1 MKFPAKTLSV
11 VERTTGIL
19 AILVAV
25 ALAGYWWLQFVLT
38 PGVLWLLELCWIV
51 MVVGTIGVL
60 LGVAAYWFLARPTV
74 LPGMVVVTAGLA
86 LLWGWWW
93 LDRTFDLWGAWAI
106 DQADPT
112 SVDRANLG
120 VWVHLGVDVV
130 AALVLVVGGV
140 LLERRIH
147 SRDSDPVA
155 G

>member
-1 MKFPAKTLSV
+1 MKFPANTLSV

-93 LDRTFDLWGAWAI
+93 LDRTFDLW
-106 DQADPT
+106 
-112 SVDRANLG
+112 
-120 VWVHLGVDVV
+120 VHLGVDVV